1 MLAENDRFGKPE
13 LSEELLSWSNVRPEV
28 QAHIRRIRARNR
40 QRDER
45 VRQDPESAR
54 AKRYVMLKEAAHQ
67 VYEARGTAFRA
78 LFSCRS
84 KHQRKAV
91 AAVLDDALATQ
102 AVTTHALDEALAQ
115 QAAKTQLVKAL
126 GRG

>member
-1 MLAENDRFGKPE
+1 MSGRSA
-13 LSEELLSWSNVRPEV
+13 EV

-40 QRDER
+40 QRDGR
-45 VRQDPESAR
+45 VRQDPESAK

-67 VYEARGTAFRA
+67 VYEARGAAFRA

-84 KHQRKAV
+84 KHRRKAFT
-91 AAVLDDALATQ
+91 AVLDDALATQ
-102 AVTTHALDEALAQ
+102 AATTHALDEALAQ
-115 QAAKTQLVKAL
+115 QAAKTQLIKAL